1 MKILNYLSVLIIP
14 LLTIVIVVYGLLKR
28 KPVFAIFHRGA
39 EKGLKITVQLM
50 PTWIGLLTATGVLRA
65 SGLLEKIT
73 QLLKQMLKNSRF
85 PTEILPVLLVRLFSS
100 SAATGLT
107 LDLFRAYGP
116 DSAAGLLASVFM
128 SCTETVFYTMSVYF
142 AAVSIKNGRYT
153 LRGALLA
160 TIAGIL
166 ASFAIV
172 TYL

>member
-85 PTEILPVLLVRLFSS
+85 PTEVLPVLLVRLFSS
-100 SAATGLT
+100 SAGFVSCVWTGLGSW
-107 LDLFRAYGP
+107 LAGFCVHELHRDRFLYHERLFCCSFHKKWSLYTKRCIIGN
-116 DSAAGLLASVFM
+116 DSRNSGKFCDCYIFV
-128 SCTETVFYTMSVYF
+128 
-142 AAVSIKNGRYT
+142 K
-153 LRGALLA
+153 
-160 TIAGIL
+160 
-166 ASFAIV
+166 
-172 TYL
+172 